1 MDGENTITRPHISC
15 WVWEISLSLNCSV
28 ALELLL
34 HLFLS
39 LAMSFSRTHS
49 LPCVQFTDEKD
60 AVLSDSV
67 RDGSDMD
74 NEGETGHLPTRLLN
88 LQTDHDMKILSDD
101 DLPFNM

>member
-60 AVLSDSV
+60 AVLSECDS
-67 RDGSDMD
+67 DGSDVD
-74 NEGETGHLPTRLLN
+74 YEEDTGLLPARLLN
-88 LQTDHDMKILSDD
+88 V
-101 DLPFNM
+101 